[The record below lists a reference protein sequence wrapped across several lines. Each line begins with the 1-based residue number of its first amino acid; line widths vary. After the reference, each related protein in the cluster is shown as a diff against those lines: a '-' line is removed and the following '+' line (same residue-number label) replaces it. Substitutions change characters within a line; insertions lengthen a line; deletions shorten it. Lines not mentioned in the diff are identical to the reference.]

1 MVAENY
7 PIMNLAKCDD
17 VTFDTIRYPRL
28 SNGSLNVDTVNV
40 SVTRV
45 LKATMPV
52 ERRLALQRWEE
63 RLVQQMGREKFDEMQ
78 QLTLIRGE
86 RLHSAIQVVKLKIIV
101 RVSFTQTEH
110 TETCA

>member
-1 MVAENY
+1 
-7 PIMNLAKCDD
+7 
-17 VTFDTIRYPRL
+17 
-28 SNGSLNVDTVNV
+28 
-40 SVTRV
+40 
-45 LKATMPV
+45 
-52 ERRLALQRWEE
+52 
-63 RLVQQMGREKFDEMQ
+63 MGREKFDEMQ